1 MYGDCQKKDR
11 EIALLKEER
20 DRITARADDTRQLLS
35 VMTESKEVAT
45 KLVKSHIVR
54 ADNFQKELE
63 LMKIELGNKS
73 KLEEKVKELTLAL
86 ELSQEELK
94 QAKEECPKQVIMVD
108 RSVHCKEDNG
118 SAIKPA
124 SIQESGTNT
133 EPMVHLDDTK
143 YKLATEMTDS
153 AYERELELDEAFQTR
168 RSNGSDE
175 PNDSSRISELEN
187 RLFKLQDYLRST
199 EKAHSRKIN
208 DIKEDILSIKSSCT
222 SSEAGS
228 VLMTKNHEGGRI
240 DFPGRTQGLDYSLD
254 SDNSLRFLDYD
265 LIGREI
271 SRSNNGSSA
280 KLRENM
286 ANAQSDITSVKRD
299 CSPKESFLQ
308 EEPLNLTTDDIDRK
322 VELKPCQNKS
332 EKDKN
337 DRLEDARG
345 NIDSNDQTFKIEEQ
359 MEGSSISVSNPTG
372 TSRRNPPLSI
382 DMPSIGTVAAL
393 STAAVVS
400 PVVAIAAVGYG
411 VAKIL
416 SGNQANGE
424 SQAIENGDE
433 SNDYNE
439 NGSNTGAH
447 CAAIVTEP
455 NKTSVIPS
463 RDMKIERNE
472 IKEKDQAS
480 SHNAMENLDMQRTY
494 FPSQPS
500 EPRSSG
506 SQLPEPLLPQ
516 QTDSSKLAAKQ
527 GSIKGLQELCKGLF
541 WSSEDLSIPSANNTD
556 RQNDLALD
564 APWCTKDLASVHSRL
579 KNLDGATNQDD
590 SIAENNTDLQTFGA
604 YDDDK
609 SIRVFPAELNNDE
622 NSEHDATYQLTDDGR
637 AIEGNYQIVHINI
650 IFRKQKFLQI

>member
-1 MYGDCQKKDR
+1 
-11 EIALLKEER
+11 
-20 DRITARADDTRQLLS
+20 
-35 VMTESKEVAT
+35 MTESKEVAT

-63 LMKIELGNKS
+63 LMKIELESKS
-73 KLEEKVKELTLAL
+73 KLEEKVKELTSAL

-94 QAKEECPKQVIMVD
+94 QAKEKCPNQTIMVD
-108 RSVHCKEDNG
+108 RSVHCKEE
-118 SAIKPA
+118 SVRAINPA

-133 EPMVHLDDTK
+133 EPMEHLDNTK
-143 YKLATEMTDS
+143 CKSTTALTDS
-153 AYERELELDEAFQTR
+153 SYERELELDEAFQTR
-168 RSNGSDE
+168 CSNASDE
-175 PNDSSRISELEN
+175 QNDSSRINELEN
-187 RLFKLQDYLRST
+187 RLLKLQDYLRST
-199 EKAHSRKIN
+199 EKAHNRKIN

-228 VLMTKNHEGGRI
+228 VLMTKNHESGKI
-240 DFPGRTQGLDYSLD
+240 DFPGRTQALDYSLD

-271 SRSNNGSSA
+271 NKSNNGSST

-286 ANAQSDITSVKRD
+286 THAQSDTTSVKRH
-299 CSPKESFLQ
+299 CSPKESFQQ

-322 VELKPCQNKS
+322 VDLKQCQNKS
-332 EKDKN
+332 ENDKDKF
-337 DRLEDARG
+337 LEDARG
-345 NIDSNDQTFKIEEQ
+345 NIDSNDQTIKVTEQ
-359 MEGSSISVSNPTG
+359 MEDNSISISNSTG
-372 TSRRNPPLSI
+372 ASRRNPPLSI

-424 SQAIENGDE
+424 SQA
-433 SNDYNE
+433 NE
-439 NGSNTGAH
+439 NGEDSNEYNEYGSNVGAQ

-455 NKTSVIPS
+455 NKTSKIPA
-463 RDMKIERNE
+463 RDMKIERDAS
-472 IKEKDQAS
+472 KEKDQAS
-480 SHNAMENLDMQRTY
+480 SHNAMENSDIPRAY
-494 FPSQPS
+494 FPTQPS

-506 SQLPEPLLPQ
+506 SQLPEPLMPQ

-541 WSSEDLSIPSANNTD
+541 WSSEDLSIPSANNSD
-556 RQNDLALD
+556 SQNDRALD
-564 APWCTKDLASVHSRL
+564 TPWCTNDLASVHSRL
-579 KNLDGATNQDD
+579 RTLDEATNKDD
-590 SIAENNTDLQTFGA
+590 SVAENNIDLQRFGP
-604 YDDDK
+604 YNDDT

-622 NSEHDATYQLTDDGR
+622 SSEHDATFQLTDDGR
-637 AIEGNYQIVHINI
+637 AIEGNHCLYFYDKLLCI
-650 IFRKQKFLQI
+650 

>member
-1 MYGDCQKKDR
+1 
-11 EIALLKEER
+11 
-20 DRITARADDTRQLLS
+20 
-35 VMTESKEVAT
+35 MTESKEVAT

-63 LMKIELGNKS
+63 LMKIELENKS

-86 ELSQEELK
+86 EQSQEELK
-94 QAKEECPKQVIMVD
+94 QAKEECPKQAIMVD
-108 RSVHCKEDNG
+108 RSVHCKEDNVRN
-118 SAIKPA
+118 INPA

-133 EPMVHLDDTK
+133 EPMEHLDDTK
-143 YKLATEMTDS
+143 CKLATEMTDS

-175 PNDSSRISELEN
+175 PNDSSRINELEN

-199 EKAHSRKIN
+199 EKAHNRKIN

-228 VLMTKNHEGGRI
+228 VLTTKNYESGRI
-240 DFPGRTQGLDYSLD
+240 DFQGRTQGPDYSLD

-271 SRSNNGSSA
+271 SKSNNGSSA

-286 ANAQSDITSVKRD
+286 ANAQSDITSIKRD
-299 CSPKESFLQ
+299 CSPKESCLQ

-322 VELKPCQNKS
+322 VELKLCRNKS
-332 EKDKN
+332 ENDKN
-337 DRLEDARG
+337 DLLEDAGG
-345 NIDSNDQTFKIEEQ
+345 NVDANDQISEIPEQ
-359 MEGSSISVSNPTG
+359 TEGSAMSALNPTG
-372 TSRRNPPLSI
+372 TFRRNPPLSI

-416 SGNQANGE
+416 SGNQANGA

-439 NGSNTGAH
+439 NGSNIGSH

-455 NKTSVIPS
+455 NKTSIIPA
-463 RDMKIERNE
+463 RDMKIERDE

-480 SHNAMENLDMQRTY
+480 SHNAMENLDMHRTY
-494 FPSQPS
+494 FPTQPS

-506 SQLPEPLLPQ
+506 SQLPEPLLPL

-541 WSSEDLSIPSANNTD
+541 WSSEDLSIPSANDTD
-556 RQNDLALD
+556 SQNDLALD

-579 KNLDGATNQDD
+579 KNLDGATNKDD
-590 SIAENNTDLQTFGA
+590 SIAESNTDLQRFGA
-604 YDDDK
+604 YNDDT

-622 NSEHDATYQLTDDGR
+622 NSEHDATFQLTDDGR
-637 AIEGNYQIVHINI
+637 AIEGNDYIVHIIDTLRN
-650 IFRKQKFLQI
+650 QKFL